1 MADFWKSNKQ
11 KEEFLVKTWLAETF
25 GSKASTK
32 INYAKNQD
40 VINSRSA
47 TYKEFTDFIKKKKLN
62 KVSNYEMVLSVEQNA
77 VKIVCFANERIG
89 DSSNFTDNE
98 ILEKNYKALKNTPD
112 NVKPIALFA
121 GNVIGCEWTLASF
134 RNFFNAKVEKDG
146 NIENVRMFV
155 GLQKR
160 KQILK
165 KQIKRAL
172 DCGAEVVLMKGPQE
186 FDALNN
192 KTFGVGLDIM
202 QEIYE
207 EINNENLHYISEGTS
222 ANINFIKKN
231 SNNRHFYNTIKI
243 ETNISTKSANPAT
256 MSKYAKNYNGKST
269 ADVIIRT
276 NGNFTAT
283 EFHDN
288 IIYPSGNLQY
298 QNVQKGKY
306 PEQMVNTGNV
316 FLLVPEASNDVT
328 IVLGS
333 GDKIMKETNFDIE
346 NEAQYL
352 KRKKEAIAQ
361 VVKEKIDEKI
371 KSDDLIKWGVL
382 WLNKQ
387 NATNAKKIWMKIST
401 FAHIVAS
408 QFLMWQN
415 KLFLKKAPLK
425 K

>member
-47 TYKEFTDFIKKKKLN
+47 TYKEFTDFIKRKKVN
-62 KVSNYEMVLSVEQNA
+62 KVSSYEMILPVEQNA
-77 VKIVCFANERIG
+77 VKIVSFANERIG

-98 ILEKNYKALKNTPD
+98 ILEKNYKALKSTPET
-112 NVKPIALFA
+112 VKPIALFA
-121 GNVIGCEWTLASF
+121 GNVIGNEWTLASF

-165 KQIKRAL
+165 KQIKKAL

-202 QEIYE
+202 QEIFE
-207 EINNENLHYISEGTS
+207 EIDNENLHYISEGTS

-231 SNNRHFYNTIKI
+231 SNNKHFYNTIKI

-333 GDKIMKETNFDIE
+333 GDKIMKETNFE
-346 NEAQYL
+346 KTN
-352 KRKKEAIAQ
+352 KK
-361 VVKEKIDEKI
+361 
-371 KSDDLIKWGVL
+371 
-382 WLNKQ
+382 
-387 NATNAKKIWMKIST
+387 ST
-401 FAHIVAS
+401 
-408 QFLMWQN
+408 
-415 KLFLKKAPLK
+415 
-425 K
+425 